1 MKAKMDFEAESMKA
15 EGKKEKQEE
24 GKEKAKPMKVREE
37 KVYLMV
43 TINREEMK
51 KTPAPM
57 EV

>member
-1 MKAKMDFEAESMKA
+1 MDFEAESMKA